1 MKKSRSRK
9 KKKLEEKIL
18 MQKRVDKPRPSD
30 RSRFVLETEIKAA
43 QSRRHA
49 LCYLRRRMN
58 IELNFPPNFEGL
70 VLGCIDADFC
80 K

>member
-30 RSRFVLETEIKAA
+30 RRRFVLETEIKAA
-43 QSRRHA
+43 QSRGH
-49 LCYLRRRMN
+49 LS
-58 IELNFPPNFEGL
+58 
-70 VLGCIDADFC
+70 
-80 K
+80 

>member
-1 MKKSRSRK
+1 MKKSRSRI

-30 RSRFVLETEIKAA
+30 RRRFVLEAESKAA

-49 LCYLRRRMN
+49 LCYRAGAGVTEVAGFLA
-58 IELNFPPNFEGL
+58 EGQ
-70 VLGCIDADFC
+70 AQA
-80 K
+80 